1 MARNDTAAEWTDAEI
16 KHLKEMYY
24 NWVTIGQM
32 VPVFHKTYGAV
43 KWRLDKLI
51 ETGEIRRRPRQPAPI
66 EANIDM
72 SQELVQLKAE
82 TKILD
87 RKVKQYEKETEIQ
100 EKILEIVRDSI
111 AAMPKLI
118 FKQYKFESVKKPIVC
133 VPVGLLSDLHIGEEV
148 TLEDTRGLGIY
159 NFDIMKKRMEA
170 FTQKLID
177 ILVFKSQGY
186 VYPEMRIVF
195 DGDIVSGIRHD
206 ELRETN
212 ELEIVE
218 QLFEGAQVV
227 AENILQFCPYF
238 PKVRVDCIYGLKHSI
253 FTLKYKFK
261 KRYVNFDYIFYRIL
275 ELLLR
280 DNKQIEFNIPKSF
293 FDIIDIQGWKFLVY
307 HGDDIKGWAG
317 IPYYGM
323 DRDIGKFRKILQ
335 YSNEKFDYVL
345 LAHFHTPTELG
356 AETIVNGS
364 MKGADEFAL
373 GAVRQ
378 MSKATQTLFAVH
390 KQQGITYKYNIQLDH
405 IR

>member
-1 MARNDTAAEWTDAEI
+1 MGRTGEASNWTDAEI
-16 KHLKEMYY
+16 KSLKEMYY
-24 NWVTIGQM
+24 KWVPIAKMAQ
-32 VPVFHKTYGAV
+32 VFHRSYGTV

-51 ETGEIRRRPRQPAPI
+51 EAGSLQRRPKQPCPI
-66 EANIDM
+66 EANDNM
-72 SQELVQLKAE
+72 AQELAQLKAE
-82 TKILD
+82 TNILN
-87 RKVKQYEKETEIQ
+87 RKVKIYEKETELQ
-100 EKILEIVRDSI
+100 ETIVKVVTNAI
-111 AAMPKLI
+111 VAMPALK
-118 FKQYKFESVKKPIVC
+118 FKPFKFKPTTKPISC

-159 NFDIMKKRMEA
+159 NFDICTKRIEA
-170 FTQKLID
+170 FTRKTID

-186 VYPEMRIVF
+186 VYPELRIVF

-212 ELEIVE
+212 DLEIIE
-218 QLFEGAQVV
+218 QLFDGARMV
-227 AENILQFCPYF
+227 ADNLLQFSPYF
-238 PKVRVDCIYGLKHSI
+238 PKIKVECIYGLKHSL

-280 DNKQIEFNIPKSF
+280 ENKQFEFNIPKSF
-293 FDIIDIQGWKFLVY
+293 FDIIDIAGWKFLVY

-335 YSNEKFDYVL
+335 YSGEKFDYVL

-364 MKGADEFAL
+364 LKGADEFAL

-390 KQQGITYKYNIQLDH
+390 KQHGITFKYNIQLDH

>member
-1 MARNDTAAEWTDAEI
+1 MARNTTATDWTNADI
-16 KHLKEMYY
+16 KRLKEMYY
-24 NWVTIGQM
+24 KWVSLTKIAQVM
-32 VPVFHKTYGAV
+32 HKSLGAI
-43 KWRLDKLI
+43 KWKVAQLI
-51 ETGEIRRRPRQPAPI
+51 EEGVLHCRPSQPTPI
-66 EANIDM
+66 EVNDDM
-72 SQELVQLKAE
+72 AQEVAQLKAE
-82 TKILD
+82 SKILN
-87 RKVKQYEKETEIQ
+87 RKLKQYEKETEIQ
-100 EKILEIVRDSI
+100 EKIIEVVTDSI
-111 AAMPKLI
+111 IAMPKI
-118 FKQYKFESVKKPIVC
+118 EFKPYKFTKSTKPIVC
-133 VPVGLLSDLHIGEEV
+133 TPVGLLSDLHIGEEV

-159 NFDIMKKRMEA
+159 NFDIMKKRMNA
-170 FTQKLID
+170 FTNKLID
-177 ILVFKSQGY
+177 ILIFKSQGY
-186 VYPEMRIVF
+186 VYPEMRIVM

-218 QLFEGAQVV
+218 QLFEGAQVI
-227 AENILQFCPYF
+227 ASNILQFVPYF
-238 PKVRVDCIYGLKHSI
+238 PKIKVDCIYGLKHSI

-280 DNKQIEFNIPKSF
+280 NNENIEFNIPKSF

-323 DRDIGKFRKILQ
+323 DRDIGKFRKLLQ
-335 YSNEKFDYVL
+335 YGDEKFDYVL

-390 KQQGITYKYNIQLDH
+390 KQQGITFKYNIQLDH